1 MKRIAALLLV
11 LALCFALGGCSLAK
25 AYLVMKDVKELAQE
39 PEAGREVEVKI
50 VHGYKLPSVGEPQV
64 WEGIRSE
71 ETVCGIAAALLKQ
84 YQRDGYF
91 PDYLLQKLVHDVD
104 NDIWIVAF
112 WPPDTDIPG
121 ADVQIAFDGKT
132 GGVIGAWPGE

>member
-1 MKRIAALLLV
+1 MKRFAVLLLV

-25 AYLVMKDVKELAQE
+25 AYLVAENLKAPAQE

-50 VHGYKLPSVGEPQV
+50 AHGYQLPSVGERQV

-71 ETVCGIAAALLKQ
+71 ETVRSIAAALLKQ

-91 PDYLLQKLVHDVD
+91 PDYLLQSIVHDVD

-112 WPPDTDIPG
+112 WPDADMPG
-121 ADVQIAFDGKT
+121 ADVTIAIDGKT